1 MRLRWSLMD
10 GTLPEI
16 NQHPP
21 LHGMANFTA
30 WPTGLPSLMPKMLHE
45 TKMLHEIKMLH
56 EML

>member
-1 MRLRWSLMD
+1 MD